1 LIKRNF
7 NKKII
12 DKSNIEDG
20 TVKKFLS
27 LALPSVGENLFH
39 TLFSFVDMAFVG
51 RLGALPLAGVGLAN
65 QLIFVFIAIMVAIN
79 IGTNVLV
86 AQNYGAKKYI
96 KTKEIIWQSLYLVV
110 FISIGFLIFG
120 LFFSYSVFYPFSG
133 EIALKKY
140 LVIIFI
146 GL

>member
-1 LIKRNF
+1 MIKRNF

-27 LALPSVGENLFH
+27 LSLPSVGENLFH

-86 AQNYGAKKYI
+86 AQNYGAKKFI
-96 KTKEIIWQSLYLVV
+96 KTKEIIWQSLYLAI

-120 LFFSYSVFYPFSG
+120 IFFSYSVFQ
-133 EIALKKY
+133 IA
-140 LVIIFI
+140 
-146 GL
+146 